1 MEPLPVYVQDQV
13 PQSAFDALLT
23 RIAGPISTIHPDARV
38 ILESFIESQEAPA
51 YNGPGETE
59 PPKPIGQ
66 YCALDAGPGSS
77 TDALTRVKQEI
88 VKELFN
94 AITREDNEAIA
105 LLIQHN
111 LVTANTTSKA
121 GQSPL
126 LEAILT
132 KSTPIVKEL
141 LDLGADPNA
150 FGVVVNAPLFGY
162 HRPI

>member
-111 LVTANTTSKA
+111 LVTA
-121 GQSPL
+121 P
-126 LEAILT
+126 
-132 KSTPIVKEL
+132 PII
-141 LDLGADPNA
+141 
-150 FGVVVNAPLFGY
+150 
-162 HRPI
+162 RPIQDAYAWPDWTPPWRHTPPPFTNEQRPLIVYVGD